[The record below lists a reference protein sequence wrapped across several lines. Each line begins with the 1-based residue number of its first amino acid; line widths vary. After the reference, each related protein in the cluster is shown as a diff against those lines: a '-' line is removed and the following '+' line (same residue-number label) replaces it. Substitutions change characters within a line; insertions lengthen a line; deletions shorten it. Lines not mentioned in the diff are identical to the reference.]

1 MAPSGI
7 GRMLV
12 FLGCQ
17 GCCYFSL
24 VLLLESS
31 VLKRIFYFFLA
42 LIARLAREPLGEECG
57 AAQSREDDDVVE
69 EQRRIHETPLSFLT
83 SSQAIVLK
91 DLTKRYGRFVA
102 VNRISTSIG
111 KGECFGLLGI
121 NGAGK
126 TSTFQMLTGDA
137 SISGGTAYILGHDLK
152 KDFSKVHKCVL
163 NMTKS
168 QHLQNLHCGRCDRN
182 LYLMNLASGL
192 NFVSM
197 YLILFME
204 E

>member
-24 VLLLESS
+24 VLLVESGI
-31 VLKRIFYFFLA
+31 LKRIFYLFRA
-42 LIARLAREPLGEECG
+42 SVARLAREPLGEECG
-57 AAQSREDDDVVE
+57 ATQSQEDDDVII

-91 DLTKRYGRFVA
+91 DLTKCYGRFVA

-126 TSTFQMLTGDA
+126 TSTFQMLTGDT

-163 NMTKS
+163 N
-168 QHLQNLHCGRCDRN
+168 L
-182 LYLMNLASGL
+182 
-192 NFVSM
+192 
-197 YLILFME
+197 
-204 E
+204 